1 MKALRTKICTYA
13 IALLTS
19 LGLATTS
26 AQAGSAD
33 FAGIYGA
40 LNASAGGAQISGTHT
55 GGSTNEVNEGKVGV
69 VFPMAG
75 YEVGFNLPLGPVF
88 FLGAGHSWTKGV
100 TATLAEGAEETA
112 SSGGSNKAGS
122 DDGTAA
128 ASITSFSLK
137 ASDLKEVYI
146 MPSISIYDN
155 SAVYVKLGRAIADL
169 DLTGSVT
176 GTPNNLTGNLV
187 GIGTIAMTP
196 SGIFIKTEG
205 SVTRFDDIKV
215 VGVADSASAYVEG
228 TPDVVQ
234 GTVAIGFKF

>member
-1 MKALRTKICTYA
+1 MKALRTKVSTYA
-13 IALLTS
+13 IALLISCGFTTS
-19 LGLATTS
+19 LM
-26 AQAGSAD
+26 AGSSD
-33 FAGIYGA
+33 FSGIYGA
-40 LNASAGGAQISGTHT
+40 FTGSAGGAQIDGRHVNQS
-55 GGSTNEVNEGKVGV
+55 SEINEGQVGG
-69 VFPMAG
+69 VFPLAG
-75 YEVGFNLPLGPVF
+75 YEVGFNLPLGPIF
-88 FLGAGHSWTKGV
+88 FLGAGHSWTKGG
-100 TATLAEGAEETA
+100 TATLAEGNEQVAN
-112 SSGGSNKAGS
+112 GGSSDNQT
-122 DDGTAA
+122 DDGTDAA
-128 ASITSFSLK
+128 TLTSFSLK

-169 DLTGSVT
+169 DLTGNVT
-176 GTPNNLTGNLV
+176 GTPGNLTGNLI

-215 VGVADSASAYVEG
+215 VGVQSSPSAYVEG

>member
-1 MKALRTKICTYA
+1 MKALRTKVSTYA
-13 IALLTS
+13 IALLISCGFTTS
-19 LGLATTS
+19 LM
-26 AQAGSAD
+26 AGSSD
-33 FAGIYGA
+33 FSGIYGA
-40 LNASAGGAQISGTHT
+40 FTGSAGGAQIDGRHVNQS
-55 GGSTNEVNEGKVGV
+55 SEINEGQVGG
-69 VFPMAG
+69 VFPLAG

-88 FLGAGHSWTKGV
+88 FLGAGHSWTKGG

-155 SAVYVKLGRAIADL
+155 SAVYVKLGRGIADL
-169 DLTGSVT
+169 TAVGNITGAP
-176 GTPNNLTGNLV
+176 GNLTGDLIGV
-187 GIGTIAMTP
+187 GTIAMTE

-205 SVTRFDDIKV
+205 SVTRYNDIRI
-215 VGVADSASAYVEG
+215 VGVDGSASAYVEG
-228 TPDVVQ
+228 RPDMVQ
-234 GTVAIGFKF
+234 GSVAIGFKF